1 MTTARGEQMGSMQ
14 IDNLHLVDYPLVAAL
29 GQFDEF
35 DRDTRCRPSGMSIE
49 HVGRQSALN
58 LEAIVK

>member
-1 MTTARGEQMGSMQ
+1 MGSMQ